1 MLPGLAISETL
12 TRRMLLKGAAAGGA
26 CIAMGSLPVF
36 AQSANRLVF
45 MEPFD
50 LTLEYLPEMNA
61 VVGGHFEEE
70 GLEVEIA
77 NVRGTAVGIQ
87 QVIAGQ
93 AHFTRIGLLDLFK
106 ASASQDTRLVSVATS
121 LQGGIFSLVSR
132 EADPINSPEE
142 LRGKTVGVASLG
154 GGQENILNLMLAGA
168 GIPETDVPRQ
178 AIGSSAGN
186 VEILKL
192 GRVDAFIANVETAL
206 LLRMTGEPVKIW
218 STTRYAPLPG
228 GVMATTEKFAAENHD
243 TVVRFIRAVRNS
255 ALEIKTAD
263 PAEILDRVASKFDLA
278 VTDDREF
285 RLEAIRAYNNL
296 ALAQGEENVMRNVPE
311 VFEEAARLV
320 SAANIIRIDDV
331 SALYSTDFYDEAVK

>member
-1 MLPGLAISETL
+1 MAISEKL

-26 CIAMGSLPVF
+26 YLAMGGLPVF
-36 AQSANRLVF
+36 AQSATKLVF

-61 VVGGHFEEE
+61 VVGGHFEKE
-70 GLEVEIA
+70 GLEVEIT

-93 AHFTRIGLLDLFK
+93 ANFTRVGLLDLFK
-106 ASASQDTRLVSVATS
+106 ASASQDTKLVSVATS

-132 EADPINSPEE
+132 EGDPINSPEE

-168 GIPETDVPRQ
+168 GIPVADVPRQ

-186 VEILKL
+186 VEILKQ
-192 GRVDAFIANVETAL
+192 GRVDAFIANIETAL
-206 LLRMTGEPVKIW
+206 LLRMTNEPVKIW
-218 STTRYAPLPG
+218 STTQFAPLPG
-228 GVMATTEKFAAENHD
+228 GVIGTTEKFATENHD
-243 TVVRFIRAVRNS
+243 TVVKFVRAMRNS
-255 ALEIKTAD
+255 ALEIKAAD
-263 PAEILDRVASKFDLA
+263 PAEILDRVASKFDLT
-278 VTDDREF
+278 VTEDREF
-285 RLEAIRAYNNL
+285 RLEAIKAYNEL
-296 ALAQGEENVMRNVPE
+296 ALAQGDENVMRNVPE

-320 SAANIIRIDDV
+320 GAADIMQIDDV
-331 SALYSTDFYDEAVK
+331 SSLFSTAFYDEAVK